1 MEVITLSE
9 TLPITVDRNVMSGT
23 PVFRGTRVP
32 VRTLFDYIADGNNI
46 DEFLDNFPTVTKEQ
60 VLKLLDLI
68 TTTWIIGVLAP

>member
-9 TLPITVDRNVMSGT
+9 TIPITVDRNVMSGT

-68 TTTWIIGVLAP
+68 TTTWIIGVPAP

>member
-1 MEVITLSE
+1 MEVVTLSE
-9 TLPITVDRNVMSGT
+9 TIPITVDHNVMSGT

-46 DEFLDNFPTVTKEQ
+46 DEFLDNFPTVKKEQ

-68 TTTWIIGVLAP
+68 TTTWIIGVPTP